1 MVSPAREKGTQQFIT
16 HSLPLGLALEPAN
29 EELESILREAR
40 LAVVNELMDNDDD
53 EDEDVSNE
61 DRNVSGSAITTTT
74 FTSARCTNESAQPEA
89 ERPTTT
95 TLTTSTEKTVA
106 SMACNKSS
114 TDLFEAKVERI
125 LHHLDLSKLMRL
137 AVMYFLTELCKL
149 HCVAIGLAI
158 VVLSLLVHAV
168 LHRQK
173 LMVICIVVV
182 CVYRSKL
189 SLLAQQRLEIWART
203 STDKLRAFTWIP
215 RVVTALPIV
224 LKVIGQCKFMLFVT
238 EDFILAALVCLVSCA
253 LVANSFR
260 PNVSDQVKM
269 WGCGRHLKFASY
281 LVVIFYWAGWRGHVI
296 ETLNRLLAPAL
307 LDAGAI
313 LLGSVTSD
321 DIQGVCRRA
330 WKRLYEDVAGDI
342 QQDVDMDTLF
352 FLGLTNW
359 AIEYWQQPTNISL
372 EMLTQMLS
380 DGFNALEKN
389 AVKVFRPELH
399 HLSSQMKDFAHSSE
413 LAVLVAYLKKSLDD
427 VPPPRKLALFGKE
440 DCPCCFWN
448 VAVVVFTV
456 YGMYRSVC
464 QALLII
470 CGVCNSRDI
479 FWPDLPPTAGI
490 SGF

>member
-1 MVSPAREKGTQQFIT
+1 MRVLS
-16 HSLPLGLALEPAN
+16 LGLTLEPTN
-29 EELESILREAR
+29 GELESTLREAR
-40 LAVVNELMDNDDD
+40 LAVLNELVDNDDDDD
-53 EDEDVSNE
+53 EDEDYSDADPRASRGN
-61 DRNVSGSAITTTT
+61 GFAITTTT
-74 FTSARCTNESAQPEA
+74 FTSNGSTNESAQPEA

-95 TLTTSTEKTVA
+95 ALSSSTEKTVA
-106 SMACNKSS
+106 SKSS

-125 LHHLDLSKLMRL
+125 LRHLDLSKLMRL
-137 AVMYFLTELCKL
+137 AVVYIITELCKL
-149 HCVAIGLAI
+149 RSVAVGLSL

-182 CVYRSKL
+182 CVCRSKL
-189 SLLAQQRLEIWART
+189 STLAQRHLEIWART

-238 EDFILAALVCLVSCA
+238 EDLVLAALVCLVSCV

-269 WGCGRHLKFASY
+269 WGGGRHLKFASY
-281 LVVIFYWAGWRGHVI
+281 LVVILYWAVWRGHVL

-313 LLGSVTSD
+313 MLGSVTSE

-330 WKRLYEDVAGDI
+330 WKRLYEEVTNDI

-380 DGFNALEKN
+380 DGFNTLEKN

-399 HLSSQMKDFAHSSE
+399 HLSSQMKDFAHSSD

-427 VPPPRKLALFGKE
+427 VPPPRNLALFGE
-440 DCPCCFWN
+440 EERVFVWL
-448 VAVVVFTV
+448 VVF
-456 YGMYRSVC
+456 
-464 QALLII
+464 
-470 CGVCNSRDI
+470 
-479 FWPDLPPTAGI
+479 
-490 SGF
+490 

>member
-1 MVSPAREKGTQQFIT
+1 MYALS
-16 HSLPLGLALEPAN
+16 LGLILEPAN
-29 EELESILREAR
+29 EELQSSLREAR
-40 LAVVNELMDNDDD
+40 LAVLNELVDNGDDDDD
-53 EDEDVSNE
+53 ENE
-61 DRNVSGSAITTTT
+61 DYAAGNRSASWGAGSSITTIP
-74 FTSARCTNESAQPEA
+74 FTPSRSANEPAQPEA
-89 ERPTTT
+89 ERPITTT
-95 TLTTSTEKTVA
+95 TLSTSTEKTVA
-106 SMACNKSS
+106 NKNST
-114 TDLFEAKVERI
+114 TDLFDAKVERI

-137 AVMYFLTELCKL
+137 ASVYILAELCKL
-149 HCVAIGLAI
+149 RCVTVGLSL

-189 SLLAQQRLEIWART
+189 SIMAQQRLEIWART

-238 EDFILAALVCLVSCA
+238 EDFVLAALVSVISCA

-281 LVVIFYWAGWRGHVI
+281 LVVILYWAGWQGHVL

-330 WKRLYEDVAGDI
+330 WKRLYEEVTNDI

-359 AIEYWQQPTNISL
+359 AIEYWQQPTNLSL

-380 DGFNALEKN
+380 DGFNTLEKN

-427 VPPPRKLALFGKE
+427 VPPPRKLALLGE
-440 DCPCCFWN
+440 EACIMCLGNC
-448 VAVVVFTV
+448 
-456 YGMYRSVC
+456 
-464 QALLII
+464 L
-470 CGVCNSRDI
+470 CGCTHCS
-479 FWPDLPPTAGI
+479 L
-490 SGF
+490 